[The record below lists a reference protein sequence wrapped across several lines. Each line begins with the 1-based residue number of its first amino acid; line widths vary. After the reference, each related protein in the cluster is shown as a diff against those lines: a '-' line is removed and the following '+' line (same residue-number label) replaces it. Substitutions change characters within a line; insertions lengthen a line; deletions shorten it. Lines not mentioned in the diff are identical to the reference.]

1 VPRHNSASAQLRV
14 TASKFENKARE
25 LIGAEQRQLLVVLD
39 PHITAE
45 LEKL

>member
-25 LIGAEQRQLLVVLD
+25 LIGAEQQLLVVLD
-39 PHITAE
+39 PLHITAE